1 MVVVTAE
8 VTARLFMRGYVEFL
22 SRSGYEVMLVADDL
36 SALREP
42 LFERGVRAMSLPMS
56 RDPAPLRD
64 LVSLIRMAS
73 LIARA
78 RPDAVVYAT
87 PKASLLASIAARV
100 LGVPLRVY
108 ELWGIRFETARGAA
122 RALYRGIE
130 RVIATCSTVVVA
142 NSASLAAR
150 AAEFGI
156 TGADHVIVLGEGSSH
171 GVDSKH
177 FSPLAEVPEIDE
189 ATAAFLAE
197 HEGITLG
204 FVGRLH
210 PDKGID
216 TLMAAAS
223 RLAEQGEDVRVLLVG
238 GAEGAAVEFP
248 PGVAVHLTGEV
259 MDVRPYLGV
268 FDVLVLMSRR
278 EGFPNVVL
286 EAASMEVP
294 AIVSDATGCVDSVID
309 GVTGYVVPTGDVD
322 ALGSVIT
329 ELAGDPV
336 ALRALGVAARRR
348 AVKTFDPEHVW
359 RLSEEHLRSQ
369 LERAL
374 RRRTA
379 SR

>member
-1 MVVVTAE
+1 MTAQ

-22 SRSGYEVMLVADDL
+22 SQSGYDVMLVADDL

-42 LFERGVRAMSLPMS
+42 MSDRGVRTMSVPME
-56 RDPAPLRD
+56 RDPAPLKD
-64 LVSLIRMAS
+64 LVSLIRMMR

-87 PKASLLASIAARV
+87 PKASLLASIAAR
-100 LGVPLRVY
+100 LFGVPARVY
-108 ELWGIRFETARGAA
+108 ALWGIRFETAQGAE
-122 RALYRGIE
+122 RVLYRGIE
-130 RVIATCSTVVVA
+130 RMIATSSTAVVA

-150 AAEFGI
+150 AAELGV
-156 TGADHVIVLGEGSSH
+156 TGADRVVVLGEGSSH
-171 GVDSKH
+171 GVDSKR
-177 FSPLAEVPEIDE
+177 FSRRAQLPEIDA
-189 ATAAFLAE
+189 ATARFLAD

-223 RLAEQGEDVRVLLVG
+223 RLTAQGEAVRVILVG
-238 GAEGAAVEFP
+238 GEEGADVEIP

-259 MDVRPYLGV
+259 PDVRPYLDV

-294 AIVSDATGCVDSVID
+294 AIVSDATGCVDSVLD
-309 GVTGYVVPTGDVD
+309 GVTGYVVPTGDAD
-322 ALGSVIT
+322 ALGSAIA
-329 ELAGDPV
+329 ELAGDP
-336 ALRALGVAARRR
+336 AGLRALGVAARDR
-348 AVKTFDPEHVW
+348 AVKSFDPEYVW

-369 LERAL
+369 LERG
-374 RRRTA
+374 RRGRRTA